1 MSDHQP
7 LSVKETF
14 DIYRSTLRL
23 VGAANAT
30 GAIAAGAAFHAFEK
44 LPAAQSFI
52 KYVVLVFLFGVL
64 AFAVSSVAM
73 FISQSEFDRYFVA
86 SRAKERADW
95 EKIIWGII
103 SKPEAHLLAAKKN
116 WIIAILTGLSSVL
129 LFLGGLAMVM
139 FFVIGL

>member
-1 MSDHQP
+1 M
-7 LSVKETF
+7 
-14 DIYRSTLRL
+14 
-23 VGAANAT
+23 
-30 GAIAAGAAFHAFEK
+30 
-44 LPAAQSFI
+44 
-52 KYVVLVFLFGVL
+52 VLVFLFGVL